1 MAAQVRALTRLACGA
16 ALLAL
21 AACVRD
27 ARQALP
33 GEWRS
38 GSGRMVF
45 YRDGQLLME
54 EGDSAASM
62 ARYDIL
68 GKHRVRIRG
77 LAADPAEYTVVL
89 KADSLIL
96 CRADAPS
103 QCYRLARAGTE

>member
-1 MAAQVRALTRLACGA
+1 MTRRMLAAAG
-16 ALLAL
+16 LLAL
-21 AACVRD
+21 AACTRD
-27 ARQALP
+27 PRQALP

-62 ARYDIL
+62 ARYDIVD
-68 GKHRVRIRG
+68 KHHVRIRG

-89 KADSLIL
+89 KADSLVL
-96 CRADAPS
+96 CRTDDAS
-103 QCYRLARAGTE
+103 RCYRLARAGSE

>member
-1 MAAQVRALTRLACGA
+1 MVMRRIMAAAGV
-16 ALLAL
+16 LAL
-21 AACVRD
+21 AACTRD

-62 ARYDIL
+62 ARFDIL
-68 GKHRVRIRG
+68 DKHHIRIRG
-77 LAADPAEYTVVL
+77 LAADSAEYTVVL
-89 KADSLIL
+89 KADSLVL
-96 CRADAPS
+96 CRTDAPS
-103 QCYRLARAGTE
+103 QCYRLARAGSE

>member
-1 MAAQVRALTRLACGA
+1 MTRRVVAVLG
-16 ALLAL
+16 LLAL
-21 AACVRD
+21 TACARD

-62 ARYDIL
+62 ARYDVL
-68 GKHRVRIRG
+68 DKHRVRIRG

-89 KADSLIL
+89 KADSLVL

-103 QCYRLARAGTE
+103 QCYRLARAGSE